1 MAKKTNKTDH
11 VLNLLAGSPEMEEES
26 VKSTKAGKKELTG
39 ANVQVIDAQ
48 EDDDL
53 IANEVNRLLEEE
65 LEESEKL
72 EKEVTGDTSDLALKN
87 VEPK

>member
-39 ANVQVIDAQ
+39 ANVQV
-48 EDDDL
+48 
-53 IANEVNRLLEEE
+53 
-65 LEESEKL
+65 
-72 EKEVTGDTSDLALKN
+72 
-87 VEPK
+87 